1 MTDRDTLLAL
11 AERVE
16 ELPAEW
22 TVDYRSTGKE
32 IHRSIFGAPE
42 VAEHSGYG
50 WREDDSGWWML
61 TGEDG
66 RIPPKRIDPAKWLT
80 SIDAALRLV
89 PAGWTIANFSQ
100 GDDGLWWC
108 ELREGYLTSYNRVAI
123 SALKIATPALAV
135 TASALRAR
143 AGGL

>member
-16 ELPAEW
+16 GLPAEW
-22 TVDYRSTGKE
+22 CVDYRSAGKE

-66 RIPPKRIDPAKWLT
+66 RIPPQRIDPAKWLT
-80 SIDAALRLV
+80 SIDTAMTLLPEKWKLR
-89 PAGWTIANFSQ
+89 GMQFSAPCA
-100 GDDGLWWC
+100 DDRKWHLNLHGG
-108 ELREGYLTSYNRVAI
+108 REGQDRFVGRG
-123 SALKIATPALAV
+123 ATPALAM
-135 TASALRAR
+135 TAAALRAR